1 MGAGRPGS
9 VPGPPLGEE
18 LAAGGGGGLRV
29 RRQLPSPS
37 PPRPQSPSPRPH
49 RAPPLRAVPAAG
61 SSGAA
66 TKLKAA
72 TCCICAAT
80 AATGPKPGPCAA
92 ARRAAWCCRIFG
104 REEGRAGVEGPA
116 AGSCPGSRTPTWP
129 TRLRTTPAGPRHLP
143 LWCRLRRPRA
153 AVAPGE
159 RRPTGPPSAASAAA
173 HAPDPYPPA

>member
-1 MGAGRPGS
+1 MAEEVAELGCSSPLQPLPAAAPPP
-9 VPGPPLGEE
+9 VPL
-18 LAAGGGGGLRV
+18 
-29 RRQLPSPS
+29 
-37 PPRPQSPSPRPH
+37 PH
-49 RAPPLRAVPAAG
+49 RSLPLRAVPAAG

-80 AATGPKPGPCAA
+80 AATGPNPGPCAA

-116 AGSCPGSRTPTWP
+116 TGSCPGSRTPAWP
-129 TRLRTTPAGPRHLP
+129 TRLPTTPAGPRHLP
-143 LWCRLRRPRA
+143 LWCRLRRPPE

-159 RRPTGPPSAASAAA
+159 RLPTGRPSAASAAA
-173 HAPDPYPPA
+173 RAPDPYLPA